1 MKSVPFEEY
10 LRAFWNLN
18 DLIMIAFSW
27 VYIALRLKNL
37 YLSNIATDIV
47 IKDIEF
53 VDQHYEAEEIKDIL
67 ILLNN

>member
-10 LRAFWNLN
+10 LRDFWNLN

-27 VYIALRLKNL
+27 VYISLRLKNL